1 MLDVDAQQGLGSEGQ
16 REVDGEEPVQLVT
29 VVN

>member
-16 REVDGEEPVQLVT
+16 REVGGEEPVQLTLVK
-29 VVN
+29 